1 MTQLEIRK
9 RIDDN
14 NRIIENILKPNQFT
28 LNNIIS
34 NALAENRKL
43 QKICIHN
50 FVDGYCEYCDMEEN
64 ND

>member
-14 NRIIENILKPNQFT
+14 NKIIENILKPNQFT

-50 FVDGYCEYCDMEEN
+50 FV
-64 ND
+64 

>member
-1 MTQLEIRK
+1 MELVELPEAVFPPAFVFSK
-9 RIDDN
+9 
-14 NRIIENILKPNQFT
+14 FT

-34 NALAENRKL
+34 DALAENRKL